1 MTNKPL
7 AFVIMPFDEE
17 FTPVYD
23 DVIRPVLEK
32 VGFHV
37 ERADDIESQQ
47 SILKDIIERIHS
59 SKIIVADLT
68 TTNPNVFYELG
79 LAHALKKSV
88 ILIAQSV
95 EEIPFDL
102 RSQRLLKYDVHFSR
116 IGDAMSELEQYAR
129 GAFEGKL
136 KFGSPVTDFLPNEES
151 IQQADDTSV
160 ATGVD
165 EGELGFFDHLIAITE
180 GYETITEITK
190 GVHNDFQEL
199 TQSTENVSTELDKI
213 SSSPGASSPAAAR
226 RVLRRFAKLIGRFT
240 SQLKQANTEYG
251 RIARETEDSLEFVV
265 SFQRQHSEVTN
276 PQIDEQ
282 LSTLREL
289 QSALISGRN
298 AVLEVA
304 DLMDGLPQV
313 ERQLNRE
320 VARARQE
327 IRAMASILDII
338 LASISR
344 ALRALTQ

>member
-1 MTNKPL
+1 MTNKPR

-17 FTPVYD
+17 FDSVYD
-23 DVIRPVLEK
+23 RFIKPVFEE
-32 VGFHV
+32 VGFSV
-37 ERADDIESQQ
+37 ARADNIESQQ
-47 SILKDIIERIHS
+47 NILRDIIERINNS
-59 SKIIVADLT
+59 NIIVADLT
-68 TTNPNVFYELG
+68 TINPNVFYEFG
-79 LAHALKKSV
+79 LAHAFKKPV
-88 ILIAQSV
+88 IIITQSIDEV
-95 EEIPFDL
+95 PFDL
-102 RSQRLLKYDVHFSR
+102 RSQRLLEYSVHFAEIDNAIDKLKR
-116 IGDAMSELEQYAR
+116 YAL
-129 GAFEGKL
+129 GAFKGTL
-136 KFGSPVTDFLPNEES
+136 QFGSPVTDFLPDVVGSN
-151 IQQADDTSV
+151 QADNTASI
-160 ATGVD
+160 TTVD

-226 RVLRRFAKLIGRFT
+226 RVLRQFAKLIGRFA
-240 SQLKQANTEYG
+240 SRLKQANTEYD

-265 SFQRQHSEVTN
+265 SFQRQHSEVAN

-289 QSALISGRN
+289 QSSLISGRN

-304 DLMDGLPQV
+304 KLMDGLPQV
-313 ERQLNRE
+313 ERRLNRE

-344 ALRALTQ
+344 ALRVLTQ